1 MESEPLTLPNN
12 EISPEDWA
20 LTPPAVQQTLLRVIE
35 RLVALEEEVS
45 QLRIENERLR
55 EQTQRSSHNSSQP
68 PSSDAPS
75 VPPREKRPS
84 SGKKRGAQP
93 GHEGHSRKL
102 YPPEECRRV
111 SDYHPP
117 ACGACG
123 TALSGD
129 DPAPQRHQVVEL
141 PEIKPLVDEYR
152 LHQLACPGC
161 GEVTRASLPAGVTP
175 DGCGARLAAVVGLLS
190 GKYRQSERYTQEALA
205 DFFQVEVA
213 LGTVNHLRQEVSQ
226 ALAVPVDEA
235 TEFAQT
241 QPTAHA
247 DETGWRQGN
256 SDGKNPT
263 RRKAWLWVMVTS
275 YVTVFQIH
283 LNRGH
288 AAAKELLGNFAGYLI
303 TDRWTGYSWW
313 PLERRQLCWAHL
325 IREFQKIAD
334 RGGESQLIGEGL
346 LAQARRLFELWHRVR
361 DGTLTREGFAAAV
374 VEIRAAVQKGL
385 TEGAAYQAASGDK
398 SVRAK
403 TSRTCQ
409 ELLKVEP
416 ALWLF
421 VRVAGIEPTNNAAER
436 ALRPAVI
443 WRRISLGTQSA
454 LGSQFVARMLT
465 VTQTL
470 QAQQRPVL
478 AFLTEACEAA
488 RQGTPAPSLLPDLSV
503 LQQDHH
509 LTVAA

>member
-1 MESEPLTLPNN
+1 M
-12 EISPEDWA
+12 
-20 LTPPAVQQTLLRVIE
+20 
-35 RLVALEEEVS
+35 
-45 QLRIENERLR
+45 
-55 EQTQRSSHNSSQP
+55 
-68 PSSDAPS
+68 
-75 VPPREKRPS
+75 
-84 SGKKRGAQP
+84 
-93 GHEGHSRKL
+93 
-102 YPPEECRRV
+102 
-111 SDYHPP
+111 
-117 ACGACG
+117 
-123 TALSGD
+123 
-129 DPAPQRHQVVEL
+129 
-141 PEIKPLVDEYR
+141 
-152 LHQLACPGC
+152 
-161 GEVTRASLPAGVTP
+161 
-175 DGCGARLAAVVGLLS
+175 
-190 GKYRQSERYTQEALA
+190 
-205 DFFQVEVA
+205 A
-213 LGTVNHLRQEVSQ
+213 LGTVNNLRQEVSQ
-226 ALAVPVDEA
+226 ALAVPVEKA

-241 QPTAHA
+241 QPAAHA

-275 YVTVFQIH
+275 SVTVFQIH

-334 RGGESQLIGEGL
+334 RGGESKLIGEGL
-346 LAQARRLFELWHRVR
+346 LAQARKLFELWHRVR

-374 VEIRAAVQKGL
+374 VEIRAAVQKWL
-385 TEGAAYQAASGDK
+385 AEGAAYKAVSGDK

-403 TSRTCQ
+403 TSRACQ

-421 VRVAGIEPTNNAAER
+421 VRVVGIEPTNNAAER

-470 QAQQRPVL
+470 RAQQRPVL
-478 AFLTEACEAA
+478 EFLTAA
-488 RQGTPAPSLLPDLSV
+488 
-503 LQQDHH
+503 
-509 LTVAA
+509 